1 MKILSIHWATN
12 STAALMING
21 EIISCASEERFSRLK
36 NDEAFPARAIEAVLR
51 IGNIRSLDLDL
62 VVVAG
67 ERFDPT
73 GILCHKWSKMSVKDR
88 LKEQHEYWYP
98 KLFENKDI
106 FFLDLF
112 KERMDIG
119 QFPGK
124 KWQEAID
131 FLHEGDHKK
140 TNEFFM
146 DFRRGCIS
154 KHLGI
159 VKEKII
165 FVHHHRAHGYYA
177 YYASPMEKDKTLI
190 LTADAWGDDMNAS
203 VSVAD
208 NKGIKVLSTS
218 QNFIIGRLYRYITLL
233 LGMKPDEHE
242 YKVMGL
248 AAYAKPKYFQRE
260 LEVFR
265 NTMFVNGLSFDYK
278 EKPSDL
284 YFYFRDKFEGSRF
297 DNIAGA
303 IQKYTEDILV
313 EWAGNALK
321 ETGAK
326 RLCFGGGVAM
336 NIKAIMDLVKLPA
349 LKELFI
355 CPSPSD
361 DSLAIGSAYVAMH
374 DICCQGKK
382 DPRKVLKPINNAYLG
397 PEASQSQ
404 VKDALKNARVKKYF
418 VRENPS
424 SAYIADLMAKGNI
437 IGRCVGRSEFGARA
451 LGNRS
456 IIADPRRQEVIKVI
470 NEKIKCRDFWMPFAP
485 SILKEKADC
494 YLVNPKRIQS
504 PYMTIAFET
513 KDLAGEHLKAGLH
526 QYDLTVRP
534 QIVDKNSN
542 KEYHKLISE
551 FYKITKVGGVLNTS
565 FNIHGEPIVQTP
577 QDAFDVFER
586 GSLDAIQLDG
596 YLIERKTKKKDS

>member
-1 MKILSIHWATN
+1 
-12 STAALMING
+12 
-21 EIISCASEERFSRLK
+21 
-36 NDEAFPARAIEAVLR
+36 
-51 IGNIRSLDLDL
+51 
-62 VVVAG
+62 
-67 ERFDPT
+67 
-73 GILCHKWSKMSVKDR
+73 
-88 LKEQHEYWYP
+88 
-98 KLFENKDI
+98 
-106 FFLDLF
+106 
-112 KERMDIG
+112 
-119 QFPGK
+119 
-124 KWQEAID
+124 
-131 FLHEGDHKK
+131 
-140 TNEFFM
+140 M
-146 DFRRGCIS
+146 DFRRDCIS

-159 VKEKII
+159 ANEKIN

-208 NKGIKVLSTS
+208 NKGIKILSTS

-248 AAYAKPKYFQRE
+248 AAYAKPKYFQKE
-260 LEVFR
+260 LEVFK
-265 NTMFVNGLSFDYK
+265 NTMFVDGLSFDYK

-284 YFYFRDKFEGSRF
+284 YFYFRNKLEGSRF

-321 ETGAK
+321 KTGAK

-336 NIKAIMDLVKLPA
+336 NIKAIMDVVKLPF

-355 CPSPSD
+355 CPTPSD
-361 DSLAIGSAYVAMH
+361 ESLAIGSAYVAMH
-374 DICCQGKK
+374 DICSQKKK
-382 DPRKVLKPINNAYLG
+382 DPRKVLKPIKNAYLG

-404 VKDALKNARVKKYF
+404 IKDVVKKARVKKYLLK
-418 VRENPS
+418 ENPDPD
-424 SAYIADLMAKGNI
+424 YIAELLVKGSI

-456 IIADPRRQEVIKVI
+456 IIADPRNPEVIKVI

-485 SILKEKADC
+485 SIIEEEADR
-494 YLVNPKRIQS
+494 YLVNPKSIKA
-504 PYMTIAFET
+504 PYMTIAFQT
-513 KDLAGEHLKAGLH
+513 KKPAWSDLKAGLH

-534 QIVDKNSN
+534 QVVSKEMNPSYHNLIAAFN
-542 KEYHKLISE
+542 KQ
-551 FYKITKVGGVLNTS
+551 TGVGGILNTS
-565 FNIHGEPIVQTP
+565 FNVHGEPIVQTP
-577 QDAFDVFER
+577 EDAFNVFER
-586 GSLDAIQLDG
+586 TDLDV
-596 YLIERKTKKKDS
+596 LILGNILIKSKSKLI